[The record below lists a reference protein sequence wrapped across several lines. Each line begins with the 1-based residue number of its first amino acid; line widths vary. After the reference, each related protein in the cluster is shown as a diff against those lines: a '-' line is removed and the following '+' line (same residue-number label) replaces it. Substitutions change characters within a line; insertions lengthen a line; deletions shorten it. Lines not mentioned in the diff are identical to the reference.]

1 MKYYRVQVNGG
12 SWVNCTTLSSV
23 KQVIKGANQIAIV
36 ERIIIDKGDEKTGI
50 VITKTLTQL
59 KKDSWFS
66 ETRKD
71 DVKFMQRVMKA
82 RIK

>member
-23 KQVIKGANQIAIV
+23 KQVIKGANSIAIV
-36 ERIIIDKGDEKTGI
+36 ERIIIDKGDEKTGT
-50 VITKTLTQL
+50 VITKTLPQMR
-59 KKDSWFS
+59 KDSWFK
-66 ETRKD
+66 ENYKD
-71 DVKFMQRVMKA
+71 DIKFMQRIMKA